1 MGRSVTDA
9 AKASSCPASDF
20 DRAKIAD
27 AVFNN
32 DGDLDQLLRQAENI
46 YEDVLLPRARASAQ

>member
-1 MGRSVTDA
+1 MKSYEIEARI
-9 AKASSCPASDF
+9 KAQASDF

>member
-1 MGRSVTDA
+1 MKGYEIEARI
-9 AKASSCPASDF
+9 KAQASDS

-27 AVFNN
+27 AIFNN